1 MRSRLARVLVV
12 VCIAA
17 VATGC
22 SKTLKIDDLETEIGS
37 QIDAQLGSTGNTVS
51 CPDDDVKA
59 EAGATFECTATLSTG
74 DTVTV
79 EVKQTDGDGNVIW
92 TLVDPAA

>member
-1 MRSRLARVLVV
+1 MRSRLARVLVL

-17 VATGC
+17 AATGC
-22 SKTLKIDDLETEIGS
+22 SKTLKIDDLEIEIAS
-37 QIDAQLGSTGNTVS
+37 QIDAQLGTTGNTVS

-79 EVKQTDGDGNVIW
+79 EVKQTDGDGNVTW

>member
-1 MRSRLARVLVV
+1 MRSRLARVLVL

-17 VATGC
+17 AAAGC
-22 SKTLKIDDLETEIGS
+22 SKTLDIDGLETDLAS
-37 QIDAQLGSTGNTVS
+37 QIDTQLDTTGTSVS

-59 EAGATFECTATLSTG
+59 ESGATFECTATFPTG

-79 EVKQTDGDGNVIW
+79 EVKQTDGEGNVTW
-92 TLVDPAA
+92 TLGDPAA

>member
-1 MRSRLARVLVV
+1 MRSRLARVLVA

-22 SKTLKIDDLETEIGS
+22 SKTLKIDDLEIQIAS
-37 QIDAQLGSTGNTVS
+37 QIDTQLDTTGTSVS

-74 DTVTV
+74 DAVTV
-79 EVKQTDGDGNVIW
+79 EVKQTDADGHVTW
-92 TLVDPAA
+92 TLVDPAV

>member
-1 MRSRLARVLVV
+1 MRSRLASVLVV

-17 VATGC
+17 AATGC
-22 SKTLKIDDLETEIGS
+22 SKTLDIDGLETNLGS
-37 QIDAQLGSTGNTVS
+37 QIDSQLGTTGTSVS

-74 DTVTV
+74 ATKTV
-79 EVKQTDGDGNVIW
+79 EVKQTDADGHVIW

>member
-17 VATGC
+17 AATGC
-22 SKTLKIDDLETEIGS
+22 SKTLDIAGLETELAS
-37 QIDAQLGSTGNTVS
+37 QIDAQLGTTGTSVS

-59 EAGATFECTATLSTG
+59 EAGATFECTATFSTG

-79 EVKQTDGDGNVIW
+79 EVKQTDAEGHVNW
-92 TLVDPAA
+92 TLVEPAA

>member
-1 MRSRLARVLVV
+1 MRSRLVRVLAV

-17 VATGC
+17 AAAGC
-22 SKTLKIDDLETEIGS
+22 SKTLKIDDLETEIAS
-37 QIDAQLGSTGNTVS
+37 QLDTQLATAGNTVS
-51 CPDDDVKA
+51 CPDDVKA

-74 DTVTV
+74 DIVTI
-79 EVKQTDGDGNVIW
+79 EVKQTDGEGNVTW

>member
-1 MRSRLARVLVV
+1 MRSRLARVLVL

-37 QIDAQLGSTGNTVS
+37 QIDTQLGTAGNTVA
-51 CPDDDVKA
+51 CPDDVKA

-79 EVKQTDGDGNVIW
+79 EVKQTDAEGHITW

>member
-1 MRSRLARVLVV
+1 MRSRLARVLVL

-17 VATGC
+17 AATGC

-37 QIDAQLGSTGNTVS
+37 QIDTQLGSTGNTVS

-74 DTVTV
+74 DIVTV
-79 EVKQTDGDGNVIW
+79 EVKQTDAEGHITW